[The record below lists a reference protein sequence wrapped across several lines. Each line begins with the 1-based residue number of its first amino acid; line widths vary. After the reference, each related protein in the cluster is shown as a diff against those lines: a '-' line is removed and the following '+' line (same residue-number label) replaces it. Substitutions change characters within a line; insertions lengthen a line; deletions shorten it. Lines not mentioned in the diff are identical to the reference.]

1 MPSLEDAILLAVQA
15 HRGQR
20 DKVGQPYILHPL
32 RMMARLQGEA
42 ERMAAVLHDVVEDTP
57 HTLDE
62 LRQLGY
68 PEEVVRAV
76 DCLTR
81 RPKESYE
88 QFIERVKTNAV
99 ARRVK
104 LADLEDNMDVRRLN
118 EVTEAARDR
127 LERYRRAWTA
137 LTTPDA

>member
-1 MPSLEDAILLAVQA
+1 MPTLEDAILLAVQA

-20 DKVGQPYILHPL
+20 DKVGQPYVLHPL
-32 RMMARLQGEA
+32 RMMSRLQSVE

-62 LRQLGY
+62 LRALGY
-68 PEEVVRAV
+68 PEAVLAAV

-81 RPKESYE
+81 RATESYE
-88 QFIERVKTNAV
+88 EFIARAKVNPI

-104 LADLEDNMDVRRLN
+104 LADIEDNMDIRRLE
-118 EVTEAARDR
+118 EVSEKDR
-127 LERYRRAWTA
+127 QRLNRYRRAWA
-137 LTTPDA
+137 VLIAD